1 MKKFAY
7 GLIGDELEI
16 KKNIRFEVDK
26 NGRFQNLKYE
36 NFDKKITHS
45 PNTPTFLVL
54 PGLINSHVHIG
65 DSFAK
70 EWGFNKNLIDV
81 VAPPDGIK
89 HKLLR
94 KISPEIKKVGII
106 KAAEEM
112 LSNGITYFMDFREEG
127 LEGIKTLKKALK
139 AIPIKYRI
147 FGRFNTTNEIKQIFK
162 EADGI
167 GLSSYKNIIPQV
179 KTLLEESKAKYK
191 KLITT
196 HYAEVKRKEQRFN
209 NIILDGLIDV
219 IIHGTHLS
227 KNDLEKLRENGISLV
242 FCPRSNGYFGVGFPP
257 IREVMDLNISISLG
271 TDNIM
276 NVRPDLFEELR
287 YLFLIFK
294 VLNKSNRKITLNAKQ
309 LLKMISINA
318 ARTFGIQD
326 SVGSIKEGKY
336 ADFIVINLK
345 DSNFYCSS
353 VDKKNI
359 YPLIV
364 QRIQTT
370 NIKQVYIQGEKV
382 VERN

>member
-7 GLIGDELEI
+7 ALIGDELEI

-26 NGRFQNLKYE
+26 NGRFQNLIYD

-94 KISPEIKKVGII
+94 KISPEIKKGGII

-112 LSNGITYFMDFREEG
+112 LSNGITYFMDFREGG
-127 LEGIKTLKKALK
+127 LEGIKTLKRALMSS
-139 AIPIKYRI
+139 PIKYRI
-147 FGRFNTTNEIKQIFK
+147 FGRFSTLDEIKQIFK

-179 KTLLEESKAKYK
+179 RTLLEESKVQYN

-196 HYAEVKRKEQRFN
+196 HYAEGKRKEQRFKA
-209 NIILDGLIDV
+209 IIKDELIDI

-227 KNDLEKLRENGISLV
+227 KNDLVKLRENGISLV

-257 IREVMDLNISISLG
+257 IQDVIDLNIPISLG

-276 NVRPDLFEELR
+276 NIRPDLFEELR

-294 VLNKSNRKITLNAKQ
+294 VLNKPNRKNTLNAKE
-309 LLKMISINA
+309 LLKMITINA
-318 ARTFGIQD
+318 ARSFGIQKR
-326 SVGSIKEGKY
+326 VGSIKEGKD

-345 DSNFYCSS
+345 DPNFYCSS
-353 VDKKNI
+353 VDRNNI

-364 QRIQTT
+364 QRTHPI